1 MYKLLVQVFF
11 LLFLTSSCALK
22 TQDTQ
27 YSHHDDGSA
36 KPKIALLPVID
47 SAKSQLNLDLSKEFT
62 EGISNS
68 FHKSNRF
75 FITDEFDLLAA
86 ACFKDPSQNPFL
98 DDLGWINEMNRATEF
113 LILVELLE
121 HKLIPKSPVGK
132 FFNLQLVQAY
142 TLDMSVRIKVI
153 DIRSQKTKI
162 ILQEIIHRSFHI
174 PWKIAPPDQPSSWGK
189 TAFSYSPIGMA
200 HSEMINR
207 ISLQIQDYILLAKIN
222 K

>member
-1 MYKLLVQVFF
+1 MRKFIKVLTLF
-11 LLFLTSSCALK
+11 FLTSSCALK
-22 TQDTQ
+22 TQDVQ

-47 SAKSQLNLDLSKEFT
+47 SAHSQMNLDLSKVFT
-62 EGISNS
+62 EGIFSS
-68 FHKSNRF
+68 FHQTNRF
-75 FITDEFDLLAA
+75 FITDEFDLLAT
-86 ACFKDPSQNPFL
+86 ACFADPGQNPFL
-98 DDLGWINEMNRATEF
+98 EDLEWIKEMNASTEF

-132 FFNLQLVQAY
+132 FFNLQLVQSY

-153 DIRSQKTKI
+153 DIRFQKTKV

-174 PWKIAPPDQPSSWGK
+174 PWKVTAPDPNSAWSK
-189 TAFSYSPIGMA
+189 TAFALSPIGMA
-200 HSEMINR
+200 HSEMIQR